1 MRVNKSTQ
9 FVGAEVQRASL
20 GQLGKS
26 VWKLTTAHCSLRRAM
41 VAALLCSYA
50 PLLISHVRRLW
61 AYDYYRYFPV
71 VLLGV
76 AWLTWVRLLGGASL
90 GAIVEQT
97 LEFGR
102 WHFRR
107 AWISAQQRSRATT
120 CVVCLRLA
128 SRRLLQVMTRACSPA
143 AESRWLLLAA
153 WLLLAVA
160 VLLGSPWL
168 AAVSA
173 IFTLGGLLL
182 AISQHAR
189 IALPVWLLLWL
200 LIPLPFRWDTRLV
213 FWLQG
218 FTSRAGSSLLDLLS
232 YNHLLAGHVLEV
244 PHQRFLVEEACSGI
258 RSLFTLLAFTALAV
272 VWTSRPLVRS
282 LLLLL
287 AAVFWAAIGNVV
299 RVFAV
304 VAFYVSGGIDVSSGW
319 RHEMLGAAL
328 FAVALVLIGCTDR
341 LLCFLTEPIRELQSA
356 RWNDGTR
363 RNALGQHGRSA
374 LGLVPTAVSP
384 QHDRARKLISG
395 VHEIT
400 QTLQQVSHRYT
411 RLLTPTNFCL
421 LFSLLVTAQ
430 AVTLAAV
437 PSRTDVAGAPND
449 LGLGR
454 ETLAEDIHGW
464 KLINYETQTRDS
476 NSQLG
481 RWSATWT
488 YRAGESAAV
497 VSCDYPFVGWH
508 HLTRCYEALGW
519 KVLKQEILIYPGEQ
533 DPLQAPIVQVEME
546 QSGGDRSVLLFS
558 QFDRDGNWVDPPGAA
573 AVSASSWQ
581 RALTDRILKRKHE
594 FGFDL
599 STFQV
604 QLFVS
609 DSEAVLQTLRP
620 ELMRVLLESRARLHE
635 SLTR

>member
-1 MRVNKSTQ
+1 MNKVTQ
-9 FVGAEVQRASL
+9 LNGTVFQRATLGEL
-20 GQLGKS
+20 GQS
-26 VWKLTTAHCSLRRAM
+26 AWNLTTRHCSLRRAM

-76 AWLTWVRLLGGASL
+76 AWLTWVRLLGGTSL
-90 GAIVEQT
+90 GRLAEQT
-97 LEFGR
+97 WEFGR

-107 AWISAQQRSRATT
+107 AGLPAEQRSRTAT
-120 CVVCLRLA
+120 CLVCWRLA
-128 SRRLLQVMTRACSPA
+128 ARRLLQVLTRACSPA
-143 AESRWLLLAA
+143 VESRWLLLAA
-153 WLLLAVA
+153 WLLLALA
-160 VLLGSPWL
+160 VFLGSPWL

-173 IFTLGGLLL
+173 IFTLGGFLL

-189 IALPVWLLLWL
+189 VALPVWLLLWL

-218 FTSRAGSSLLDLLS
+218 FTSRAGSSLLDLLG

-244 PHQRFLVEEACSGI
+244 PQQRFLVEEACSGI

-272 VWTSRPLVRS
+272 VWTSRPIVRS

-287 AAVFWAAIGNVV
+287 AAVFWAAMSNVV

-304 VAFYVSGGIDVSSGW
+304 VAFYVNGGIDVSSGW
-319 RHEMLGAAL
+319 RHETLGVAL
-328 FAVALVLIGCTDR
+328 FVVALVLIGCTDR
-341 LLCFLTEPIRELQSA
+341 LVCFLTDPIPKLQSA
-356 RWNDGTR
+356 R
-363 RNALGQHGRSA
+363 RSA
-374 LGLVPTAVSP
+374 GMPRKSFDARVSSAPSLVPTAVSP
-384 QHDRARKLISG
+384 QRDRASELTSG
-395 VHEIT
+395 VHQVA
-400 QTLQQVSHRYT
+400 QTRHQVGHKYT
-411 RLLTPTNFCL
+411 GLLTQTNFCL
-421 LFSLLVTAQ
+421 LFSFLVLAQ
-430 AVTLAAV
+430 VVTLAAV
-437 PSRTDVAGAPND
+437 PSGTNVSRAPSD
-449 LGLGR
+449 LGLSQGI
-454 ETLAEDIHGW
+454 LAERIAGW
-464 KLINYETQTRDS
+464 ELINYETQTRDS

-488 YRAGESAAV
+488 YRTGESTAV

-519 KVLKQEILIYPGEQ
+519 EVLKQEILICPEEQ
-533 DPLQAPIVQVEME
+533 DPLQAPIVLVEME
-546 QSGGDRSVLLFS
+546 LSGGERSVLLFS
-558 QFDRDGNWVDPPGAA
+558 QFDRNGNWLESPGAA

-609 DSEAVLQTLRP
+609 DSEAAFSALRP
-620 ELMRVLLESRARLHE
+620 SLVQLLLESRAQLLE